1 MCGIVGGIQF
11 RGAGPDQ
18 ALLRRMTETMRHRG
32 PDDEGFF
39 FDRGVGLGFR
49 RLSIIDLA
57 GGHQPMS
64 TASGRHTLIF
74 NGEIYNYR
82 ELRARLERER
92 GVRFHTTSDTE
103 MILYAYQEWG
113 PAAVERFNGMFA
125 LAIWDASEETLFL
138 ARDRFGKKPL
148 YFVETTSGL
157 WFASEIKVLAEHPE
171 VTLEVERQRIP
182 AFLAYRYVPGA
193 ETLFRGVRCLEPSSR
208 MTVSARGGSARP
220 ERYWDYAFSP
230 PESAGDGKDAA
241 RNLRVLLD
249 DAVRLRMIADVPV
262 GAFLSGG
269 IDSSLIVA
277 LMSALHPQP
286 VKTFSI
292 GFDSG
297 VSEDRYARL
306 VAERFKTDHHEIRVS
321 SQDLIRNIP
330 AVLHAR
336 ESPITEASDVAIFLL
351 SRLARTKVTV
361 ALSGEGSD
369 EVLAG
374 YPKYAFERAF
384 GRALDWVPGRALG
397 LAARSLPFGLRR
409 LQLALQ
415 SASEPDP
422 FERHARWFG
431 GFGAGERIQ
440 LLAPEFRSQN
450 GLHAW
455 SEDLLK
461 GKRFPS
467 RVEEMLYLD
476 TWHWLA
482 ANLLLRG
489 DRMTM
494 AHSLELRCP
503 FLDYRIAEYAAAS
516 IPLGAK
522 IRGLTGKQVLRDLAG
537 PLLPP
542 EILERRKWGFRVPTD
557 EWFRGPLRGILQETL
572 LSARALGRGYFEEAP
587 LRAMI
592 EAHVAGRTNF
602 DKQLWILFQLEL
614 WHLMFVD
621 RVLKPTDSL
630 A

>member
-1 MCGIVGGIQF
+1 MCGIVGGIHF
-11 RGAGPDQ
+11 RGAGPDR
-18 ALLRRMTETMRHRG
+18 ALLERMTTVMRHRG

-39 FDRGVGLGFR
+39 LDRGVGLGFR

-57 GGHQPMS
+57 GGHQPMT

-74 NGEIYNYR
+74 NGEIYNYQ
-82 ELRARLERER
+82 ELRTLLEREH
-92 GVRFHTTSDTE
+92 GVRFQTTSDTE

-113 PAAVERFNGMFA
+113 KAAVERFNGMFG
-125 LAIWDASEETLFL
+125 LAIWDAAEETLFL

-148 YFVETTSGL
+148 YFVETSRGL

-171 VTLEVERQRIP
+171 VSLEVERKRIP

-193 ETLFRGVRCLEPSSR
+193 ETLFRGVRCLEPASR
-208 MTVSARGGSARP
+208 LTVSARGGPIQP
-220 ERYWDYAFSP
+220 ERYWDYSFSP
-230 PESAGDGKDAA
+230 PERVGDGADAVA
-241 RNLRVLLD
+241 NLRRLLD

-292 GFDSG
+292 GFDAG
-297 VSEDRYARL
+297 VSEDHYARL
-306 VAERFKTDHHEIRVS
+306 VAQRFKTDHHEIQVS
-321 SQDLIRNIP
+321 SEDLIVNIP

-336 ESPITEASDVAIFLL
+336 ETPITEASDVAIFLL
-351 SRLARTKVTV
+351 SRLARSKVTV
-361 ALSGEGSD
+361 VLSGEGSD

-384 GRALDWVPGRALG
+384 GAGLDWIPSRALAK
-397 LAARSLPFGLRR
+397 AAQSLPFGLRR

-415 SASEPDP
+415 SASETDP
-422 FERHARWFG
+422 LERHARWFG
-431 GFGAGERIQ
+431 GFGASERSR
-440 LLAPEFRSQN
+440 LLTPEFRGQN
-450 GLHAW
+450 GTHAW
-455 SEDLLK
+455 SEALLR
-461 GKRFPS
+461 GKRFPG

-476 TWHWLA
+476 SWHWLA

-522 IRGLTGKQVLRDLAG
+522 IRGLTGKQVLRDLAA

-542 EILERRKWGFRVPTD
+542 EILARRKWGFRVPTD
-557 EWFRGPLRGILQETL
+557 EWFRGPLQRVLRETL
-572 LSARALGRGYFEEAP
+572 LSPRARGRGYFEEAP

-592 EAHVAGRTNF
+592 DAHTEGRTNF

-621 RVLKPTDSL
+621 RVLQPTDSL